1 MIGYIDTLEATDDG
15 HQEWSALRLP
25 SPSPTILALALARA
39 VQTNTP
45 QENPMLQHQLIDDES
60 ILIITPEGPLAR
72 EDFTALAAEI
82 DPAIERSGRLQG
94 LMIEAQTFPGWEDF
108 SAMTTHLRF
117 VRDHHRLIR
126 RVAVVSDSPLLAFLP
141 HLASHF
147 VAAQVRHFPHADLE
161 GALGWLRAA

>member
-1 MIGYIDTLEATDDG
+1 
-15 HQEWSALRLP
+15 
-25 SPSPTILALALARA
+25 
-39 VQTNTP
+39 
-45 QENPMLQHQLIDDES
+45 MLQHQLIDDES
-60 ILIITPEGPLAR
+60 ILIIAPEGPLAR

-108 SAMTTHLRF
+108 GALLTHLRF
-117 VRDHHRLIR
+117 VRDHHRLIQ

-141 HLASHF
+141 RLASHF

-161 GALGWLRAA
+161 GALGWLRGD